1 MGDSPI
7 STPLNRS
14 RKHAK
19 LSRPSL
25 EHSAA
30 LSCGELT
37 IFVCFFFRRGDRD
50 ADSSLTDP
58 GIRLVHCYGKFLLN
72 VSRRRLIQKIQ
83 DLSKL
88 LVGQISELAI
98 GLRRRDECH
107 PMNDRGRFGQMT

>member
-1 MGDSPI
+1 MQSFPARH
-7 STPLNRS
+7 LNTRQLC
-14 RKHAK
+14 HAE
-19 LSRPSL
+19 SL
-25 EHSAA
+25 RFS
-30 LSCGELT
+30 
-37 IFVCFFFRRGDRD
+37 FVFFRRGDRD

-58 GIRLVHCYGKFLLN
+58 GIRLAHCYGKFLLN